1 MSYLFIPPPSLS
13 SRDSHGR
20 ATMTPPG
27 KIMYS
32 TVLSGATVGVNA
44 RIIRVETH
52 IAATISMFNVVGLPD
67 SVVRESRAR
76 VYAAIKTSGFKKGPH
91 HPPGADVRRSRPNDI

>member
-1 MSYLFIPPPSLS
+1 
-13 SRDSHGR
+13 
-20 ATMTPPG
+20 MTTTG

-32 TVLSGATVGVNA
+32 TVLSAATVGIDA

-67 SVVRESRAR
+67 SVVRESRER
-76 VYAAIKTSGFKKGPH
+76 VYAAIKTSG
-91 HPPGADVRRSRPNDI
+91 